1 MAQFQPRLNEVISE
15 ESAHKMITML
25 RNVVDGGTASRLRF
39 RYNLTAQLAGKTGTT
54 NNNSD
59 AWFVGLAPNLVSACW
74 VGGDDRDIHF
84 NSMAMGQ
91 GASGALPIFALYMQ
105 KVYRDTR
112 LGYSQN
118 DIFDIPAGFDPC
130 PMSGDGTTVETSEND
145 IEEIYE

>member
-1 MAQFQPRLNEVISE
+1 
-15 ESAHKMITML
+15 ML

-39 RYNLTAQLAGKTGTT
+39 KYNLKGQLAGKTGTT

-59 AWFVGLAPNLVSACW
+59 AWFVGLTPDLVNACW

-91 GASGALPIFALYMQ
+91 GAAGALPIFALYMQ
-105 KVYRDTR
+105 QVYKDAK
-112 LGYSQN
+112 LGYSEN
-118 DIFDIPAGFDPC
+118 AVFDLPVDFDPC
-130 PMSGDGTTVETSEND
+130 PLGGESLGEVTTEND